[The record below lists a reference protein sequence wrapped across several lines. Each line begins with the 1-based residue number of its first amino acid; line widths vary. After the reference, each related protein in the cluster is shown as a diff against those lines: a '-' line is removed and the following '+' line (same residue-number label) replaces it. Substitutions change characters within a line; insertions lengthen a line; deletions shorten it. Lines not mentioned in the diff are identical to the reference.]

1 MPTHGSEGE
10 RLAGGGVVLRRDRE
24 GSIEVLL
31 VHRPRYNDWSFP
43 KGKLDEGESLEEAA
57 VREVREETGLRSRI
71 VRKLSVARYD
81 YRTAD
86 GSRKPK
92 AVHYFLMEPVK
103 GTLRSRFDEEIDSV
117 EWVPVREAASRL
129 SYEFDRALLSQVV
142 PGDAGSA

>member
-24 GSIEVLL
+24 GSTEVLL

-43 KGKLDEGESLEEAA
+43 KGKLDGDESLEEAA
-57 VREVREETGLRSRI
+57 IREVREETGLQCRI
-71 VRKLSVARYD
+71 IRKLSIARYD

-92 AVHYFLMEPVK
+92 AVHYFLMELMRGK
-103 GTLRSRFDEEIDSV
+103 LRSRFDEEIDSV
-117 EWVPVREAASRL
+117 EWVPLQEAASRL
-129 SYEFDRALLSQVV
+129 NYEFDRTLLSEVV
-142 PGDAGSA
+142 TNDAGSG

>member
-1 MPTHGSEGE
+1 M
-10 RLAGGGVVLRRDRE
+10 LRRDRD
-24 GSIEVLL
+24 GLIEVLL

-43 KGKLDEGESLEEAA
+43 KGKLDEDESLEEAA
-57 VREVREETGLRSRI
+57 IREVREETGLRSRI

-92 AVHYFLMEPVK
+92 AVHYYLMEPVK
-103 GTLRSRFDEEIDSV
+103 GKLRSSFDEEIDSV
-117 EWVPVREAASRL
+117 EWVPVQEAASRL

-142 PGDAGSA
+142 PHDSGSA